1 MPKPP
6 TPRKSVAQ
14 TTDAAPVQPALKRVI
29 GVGGV
34 AFTSF
39 NTIVG
44 AGIFGLPALVAAVL
58 GPAAILAYLLC
69 AGLIALVGLC
79 FAEAGSRVSD
89 SGGLYAYAR
98 AAFGPVVAGIAGML
112 LLVANSIAA
121 SAALARFL
129 VETLAGFWP
138 AADGAA
144 VRTAILAAV
153 YLVLAAVN
161 MRGARQGARLAT
173 VMAVVKLAPLI
184 TLAVVGSFSIAPAN
198 LQWTQWPSM
207 SSFGQGAVLLFFAF
221 MGVEAG
227 LGTSGETRDP
237 ARTIPRAIV
246 LALTLVAT
254 LYIALQLVAQGV
266 LGAALP
272 TETAPLVA
280 TATAVFG
287 PWGTR
292 LLLATTLLS
301 ATGYL
306 VADVLSSPRI
316 AYALA
321 EAGQLPRR
329 FAAVH
334 PRFGT
339 PAVAIGSYAA
349 LCFVMAATGSFRQ
362 LVLLASSGT
371 LALYLIGCLGVL
383 RLRSRGVA
391 MAGEPFRASGGA
403 AVPLLAAA
411 IIVWMLLTLEWS
423 ELASAG
429 GLIVAAALVYG
440 IQERLRRGRHNQ
452 PRSANETT

>member
-1 MPKPP
+1 MQREGSPL
-6 TPRKSVAQ
+6 AQ
-14 TTDAAPVQPALKRVI
+14 PNVPAPAAPPLRRVI

-129 VETLAGFWP
+129 VETLAGVWP
-138 AADGAA
+138 AADGAV
-144 VRTAILAAV
+144 VRTGILAAV

-161 MRGARQGARLAT
+161 IRGARQGARLAT
-173 VMAVVKLAPLI
+173 VMAFVKLAPLI
-184 TLAVVGSFSIAPAN
+184 ALAAIGSASIVPAN
-198 LQWTQWPSM
+198 LHWTGWPSL
-207 SSFGQGAVLLFFAF
+207 SSLGQGAVLLFFAF

-246 LALTLVAT
+246 LALTLVAV

-287 PWGTR
+287 TWGTR

-321 EAGQLPRR
+321 EARQLPRL

-339 PAVAIGSYAA
+339 PAVAIGSYAV

-383 RLRSRGVA
+383 RLRARGVA
-391 MAGEPFRASGGA
+391 MAGEPFRAPGGA
-403 AVPLLAAA
+403 VVPLLAAA
-411 IIVWMLLTLEWS
+411 IIVWMLCTLEWR
-423 ELASAG
+423 EL
-429 GLIVAAALVYG
+429 VAAAVLVAVAGLVYG
-440 IQERLRRGRHNQ
+440 VQAAWRSRTHSQ
-452 PRSANETT
+452 PRSANDTT